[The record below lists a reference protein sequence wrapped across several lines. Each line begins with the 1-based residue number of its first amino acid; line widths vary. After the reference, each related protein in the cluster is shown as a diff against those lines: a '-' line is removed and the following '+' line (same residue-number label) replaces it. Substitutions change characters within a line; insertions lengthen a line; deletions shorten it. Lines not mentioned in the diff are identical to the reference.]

1 MGEEVPASEA
11 PASVEDNGK
20 EGEDDGDGEDEEV
33 QGSVAPPAA
42 PEEDGEDEGED
53 EDGGEDEGEGE
64 DEDGGE
70 DEDEGE
76 DDGDEDEDSGE
87 DEEEDDGEDEDD
99 GDDEEDVETPTA
111 PVPTV
116 NGGDEFDVAREGFAK
131 AEEKTKEILK
141 KLNAG
146 LKDLTKKEKK
156 IDASISQVSQAQ
168 NEG

>member
-1 MGEEVPASEA
+1 M
-11 PASVEDNGK
+11 K
-20 EGEDDGDGEDEEV
+20 
-33 QGSVAPPAA
+33 
-42 PEEDGEDEGED
+42 
-53 EDGGEDEGEGE
+53 
-64 DEDGGE
+64 
-70 DEDEGE
+70 
-76 DDGDEDEDSGE
+76 
-87 DEEEDDGEDEDD
+87 
-99 GDDEEDVETPTA
+99 EDVETPTA

-168 NEG
+168 HEGVQLVKALTEKVEEEAGEAKEEAQAKVEQAQTEKNQVAAKAEQLKQEKEKLAEDLAAKEEQLKQEKEKLEAQKET